1 MNIKET
7 FIKNLEF
14 ISRHEEDFKIV
25 RDKVVNVCKNPKIEE
40 EYCDGICQKCIH
52 NSREKVD
59 LLVIDSYDGSEHH
72 YRFKGSKNN
81 INNGTNIT
89 TQKAMYRELK
99 YFDDNLIG
107 QEAKEDL
114 EYYEKIKELNEYAN
128 EFFKKICKHC
138 FKTLHSKIL
147 PIKFHMF
154 GISFKDLVKE
164 DQLGGQFL
172 QQGNQNVINIY
183 HCYDRNIKEI
193 ESTIRHECIHYGLS
207 MENCECG
214 DNTGVFW
221 ALAKIYDAGAYVEMN
236 DEQKKIYNLF
246 FQLYDDNKDNLDFAI
261 TTTGSTNKTT
271 IQSRNKLIAILDSS
285 NDPDIIKNSLKE

>member
-128 EFFKKICKHC
+128 EFFKKICKDC
-138 FKTLHSKIL
+138 FINLNSSIL
-147 PIKFHMF
+147 PIRFHMF
-154 GISFKDLVKE
+154 AINFKDILKE

-172 QQGNQNVINIY
+172 QQGNQNVVDIY
-183 HCYDRNIKEI
+183 HCYNRNIEEI
-193 ESTIRHECIHYGLS
+193 QSTIRHEILHYSLS
-207 MENCECG
+207 MKNYDCG
-214 DNTGVFW
+214 DESAVFW
-221 ALAKIYDAGAYVEMN
+221 ALCKIYDAGAYKEMN
-236 DEQKKIYNLF
+236 NEQQKIYDLF
-246 FQLYDDNKDNLDFAI
+246 WKYKNEEKHELNFIVRLAGSLDKE
-261 TTTGSTNKTT
+261 TVEL
-271 IQSRNKLIAILDSS
+271 RNKLI
-285 NDPDIIKNSLKE
+285 